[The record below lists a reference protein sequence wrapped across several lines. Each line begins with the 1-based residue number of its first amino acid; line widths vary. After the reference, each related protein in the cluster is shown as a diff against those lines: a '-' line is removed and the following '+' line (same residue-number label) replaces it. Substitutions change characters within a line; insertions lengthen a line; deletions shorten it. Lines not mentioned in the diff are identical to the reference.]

1 MKVVLQQVLH
11 LANVRLSKSVSNQ
24 LKAEYQDPIYICELT
39 KDITR
44 WAVMLRPC
52 VGPGK
57 FSTFTVVPRRYWQT
71 VNSTS
76 RLTIWINFE
85 WQMSTGLLVVLFDSV
100 NFTVKVKTD

>member
-1 MKVVLQQVLH
+1 MKSDYNEINLNFVPINGRKVLQQLVLH

-52 VGPGK
+52 TGPGK
-57 FSTFTVVPRRYWQT
+57 FSLVFTIFAVVKILITVQYGKTVVYCG
-71 VNSTS
+71 SL
-76 RLTIWINFE
+76 LTN
-85 WQMSTGLLVVLFDSV
+85 D
-100 NFTVKVKTD
+100 

>member
-1 MKVVLQQVLH
+1 MRVVLQQVLH

-52 VGPGK
+52 DGPGK
-57 FSTFTVVPRRYWQT
+57 FSRKLYRSKRLPRWYCT

-76 RLTIWINFE
+76 LSRLTID
-85 WQMSTGLLVVLFDSV
+85 Q
-100 NFTVKVKTD
+100 